1 MDGWVSLLVWIAVW
15 WFMQRWLFPKLG
27 VPS

>member
-1 MDGWVSLLVWIAVW
+1 MDGFTSLLVWIAVW
-15 WFMQRWLFPKLG
+15 WVMQRWLFPKLG

>member
-1 MDGWVSLLVWIAVW
+1 MDSLITVLIAGAVWIGL
-15 WFMQRWLFPKLG
+15 QYWLFPKLG